1 MARWSASTRPS
12 AAAVRRGSASPLRSI
27 PQSAS
32 CRSSSRARSRAA
44 TSAWAFSISPKTPP
58 PDPACPPHPPPPGF
72 ALPPHP
78 RGALVQ
84 TAEPG
89 LPAAKAG
96 LQPGDIIIEADGRPI
111 TSNRSLID
119 YISYLPVGSKIN
131 PPVIRGGKRQ
141 TLTAST
147 VERTLEAD
155 KDDATKQPEEA
166 APARNKLGMSVQEL
180 TPQTRQ
186 SYGIADNVTGV
197 VVTGVK
203 EVSPAGDVLNEGD
216 VISEV
221 AGTKVSNLAQFRT
234 AIDNL
239 KSGQIARIYVTS
251 SGRGGAAISGYRFI
265 HVP

>member
-1 MARWSASTRPS
+1 
-12 AAAVRRGSASPLRSI
+12 
-27 PQSAS
+27 
-32 CRSSSRARSRAA
+32 
-44 TSAWAFSISPKTPP
+44 
-58 PDPACPPHPPPPGF
+58 
-72 ALPPHP
+72 
-78 RGALVQ
+78 VQ
-84 TAEPG
+84 TVEPG
-89 LPAAKAG
+89 MPASKAG
-96 LQPGDIIIEADGRPI
+96 IQPGDIIVEADGHPI
-111 TSNRSLID
+111 TSNRALID
-119 YISYLPVGSKIN
+119 YISYLPVGTKIN
-131 PPVIRGGKRQ
+131 LGVIRNGKHQ

-155 KDDATKQPEEA
+155 KDDSSKQPEEA

-180 TPQTRQ
+180 NATTRQ
-186 SYGIADNVTGV
+186 QYGIPDNVTGV

-203 EVSPAGDVLNEGD
+203 EVSPAGDVLNEGE

-251 SGRGGAAISGYRFI
+251 SGRGGPAISGYRFI